1 MILLTAIA
9 GGLYGD
15 QSSIGMAAAAGSFWA
30 DSAGVAGHATVFEG
44 STIESGETPVKLQ
57 IEGGV
62 RILLDVHSRAQVY
75 GNRLTLERG
84 RAQLESGKD
93 YRIEAG
99 TMRIAPAKAQSRAIV
114 AIGISNVVEV
124 AALGGAVRVRNA
136 DGVAVANVAAGRSL
150 EFRLGQGREQAM
162 LTGCVA
168 KADRAYLLRDEVS
181 EITVELRGPEVA
193 NQVGQRVE
201 VAGTVAPSLHAV
213 APAEQVVQA
222 NTIKV
227 LGNGCGA
234 AAVAA
239 SGSRARSA
247 ADGGGMVRASPSS
260 GGASTAVIA
269 GIAIAAAAGV
279 ATGVVVT
286 QLHHQAPISGG
297 R

>member
-1 MILLTAIA
+1 MTAIA
-9 GGLYGD
+9 SGLWAD
-15 QSSIGMAAAAGSFWA
+15 QRSIGMASATGSFWA
-30 DSAGVAGHATVFEG
+30 DSAGVASHATLFEG
-44 STIESGETPVKLQ
+44 STIETGETPVKLR

-62 RILLDVHSRAQVY
+62 RILLDVQSRAQVY
-75 GNRLTLERG
+75 GDRLALQRG
-84 RAQLESGKD
+84 KAQLESGKD

-99 TMRIAPAKAQSRAIV
+99 TMRIAAAKAQSRAIV
-114 AIGISNVVEV
+114 AIGLSDVVEV
-124 AALGGAVRVRNA
+124 AALGAAVRVANA
-136 DGVAVANVAAGRSL
+136 DGVVVANVSAGRSVEL
-150 EFRLGQGREQAM
+150 RLGRGRELAM

-193 NQVGQRVE
+193 GNVGQHVQ
-201 VAGTVAPSLHAV
+201 VAGTVAASLRPV

-222 NTIKV
+222 STIKV

-234 AAVAA
+234 AAGLEKLRARTAEDGGSMAVARPA
-239 SGSRARSA
+239 SG
-247 ADGGGMVRASPSS
+247 GTPTTVL
-260 GGASTAVIA
+260 A
-269 GIAIAAAAGV
+269 GIAIAAAAGA